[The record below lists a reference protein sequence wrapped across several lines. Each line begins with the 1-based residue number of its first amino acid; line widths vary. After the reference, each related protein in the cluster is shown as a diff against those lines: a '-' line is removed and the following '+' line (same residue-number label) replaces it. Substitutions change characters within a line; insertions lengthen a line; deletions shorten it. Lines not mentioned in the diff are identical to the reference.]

1 MLNKQNRWYTY
12 LYRSLLG
19 FIALMFSGCSSQSI
33 DFYQQH
39 AKERKYPLDL
49 RQFFQGDIEGW
60 GALFDWSGRQTRSF
74 YVQIKASWQGNQG
87 VLDEWFTFDDG
98 EKVYRQWKVD
108 YRDDQTFEARAGDV
122 VGVAQGL
129 TAANAVNMNYVLR
142 LPYKD
147 STIDVSMDDWM
158 YQVEDG
164 VVLNKTAMKKWGFKV
179 GEVALI
185 MKKKSGIAQGQSTQ
199 QSPQQ
204 LIKP

>member
-1 MLNKQNRWYTY
+1 MQT
-12 LYRSLLG
+12 
-19 FIALMFSGCSSQSI
+19 I

-164 VVLNKTAMKKWGFKV
+164 VVLNKTAMKKWGFKI
-179 GEVALI
+179 GEISLI
-185 MKKKSGIAQGQSTQ
+185 MKKKSGIAQGPATQ

-204 LIKP
+204 STKP

>member
-12 LYRSLLG
+12 LYLSVLG
-19 FIALMFSGCSSQSI
+19 FIALMFSGCSMQTI

-164 VVLNKTAMKKWGFKV
+164 VVLNKTAMKKWGFKI
-179 GEVALI
+179 GEISLI
-185 MKKKSGIAQGQSTQ
+185 MKKKSGIAQGPATQ

-204 LIKP
+204 STKP

>member
-1 MLNKQNRWYTY
+1 MLNKKNRWYTY
-12 LYRSLLG
+12 LYRSVLG
-19 FIALMFSGCSSQSI
+19 FIALLFSGCSLQTI
-33 DFYQQH
+33 DFYQEH
-39 AKERKYPLDL
+39 AKERKHPLDL

-87 VLDEWFTFDDG
+87 ILDEWFTFDDG
-98 EKVYRQWKVD
+98 EKVYRQWKIN
-108 YRDDQTFEARAGDV
+108 YRDDQTFEATAGDV

-158 YQVEDG
+158 YQVENG
-164 VVLNKTAMKKWGFKV
+164 IVLNKTAMKKWGFKV
-179 GEVALI
+179 GEVSLI
-185 MKKKSGIAQGQSTQ
+185 MKQKTNVTQKETAIQQQTKS
-199 QSPQQ
+199 
-204 LIKP
+204 